1 MFINVKQMKGYA
13 LSARDG
19 DIGKVKE
26 FYFDDQYWTI
36 RYLVAETG
44 SWLTGRKVLIAP
56 YAMGSVS
63 EELHEINVDLT
74 KKQIENSPSLDQHKP
89 VSLQFQESYY
99 NFFGWPTYWSGSYM
113 WGAYPDIVR
122 DPGKWRRPSEIRK
135 NQDPNLRSTHSVT
148 GHHIQATDGEIGHV
162 FDFVVDTDNWSIRY
176 LIVETGNW
184 LSGKKV
190 LISPQWIERVSW
202 AEETVYVNVSRSKIE
217 HSDDYNE
224 NIPIDR
230 DYEFRLYRSYGLPN
244 YWTNESPQ

>member
-1 MFINVKQMKGYA
+1 
-13 LSARDG
+13 
-19 DIGKVKE
+19 
-26 FYFDDQYWTI
+26 
-36 RYLVAETG
+36 
-44 SWLTGRKVLIAP
+44 
-56 YAMGSVS
+56 
-63 EELHEINVDLT
+63 
-74 KKQIENSPSLDQHKP
+74 
-89 VSLQFQESYY
+89 
-99 NFFGWPTYWSGSYM
+99 
-113 WGAYPDIVR
+113 
-122 DPGKWRRPSEIRK
+122 
-135 NQDPNLRSTHSVT
+135 VT